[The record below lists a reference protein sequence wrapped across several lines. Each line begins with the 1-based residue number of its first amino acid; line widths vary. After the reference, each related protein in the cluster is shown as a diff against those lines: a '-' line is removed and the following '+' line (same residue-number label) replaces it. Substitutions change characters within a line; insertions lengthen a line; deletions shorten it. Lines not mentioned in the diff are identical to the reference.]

1 MKPADSMMTA
11 NERLRVALQ
20 ELLDVENSEGWLLD
34 HYVVVMGVQK
44 IDLDGK
50 VTSASW
56 LTAPEDQ
63 ADYITAGLLDS
74 AVGMEEEVEAE
85 DEG

>member
-1 MKPADSMMTA
+1 MTA
-11 NERLRVALQ
+11 NERLRAALQ
-20 ELLDVENSEGWLLD
+20 AVLDAENSEGWLLD

-44 IDLDGK
+44 IDPDGK

-63 ADYITAGLLDS
+63 GDYVTMGLLDS
-74 AVGMEEEVEAE
+74 AVGMQSDATEEVE
-85 DEG
+85 DD